1 MFGCGPKYFNERLKL
16 ERVYK
21 TNALRVANELEK
33 PNTKCL
39 KQFITL

>member
-1 MFGCGPKYFNERLKL
+1 MFCCGPKYFNERLKL

-33 PNTKCL
+33 PSTNCS
-39 KQFITL
+39 KQFITR